1 MTYKIF
7 NLLDDLTDKYAE
19 PIQRV
24 DGLIRNPKEIIKT
37 VEYYTNNQYLS
48 GNKDAIGREKPF
60 YNVCNFRVTTAK
72 TATDLDVKDIRYEA
86 DSLKYS
92 VQAMII
98 NHELYKYLKEIN
110 FSKTLNDMGTTRPR
124 YGGLLVKKYDGEE
137 GLEIEVVDWVNVDFD
152 PNDVEGGTIIETH
165 YMKPTEVLKKA
176 DVWTGYDDIDDVIEE
191 HARISKN
198 KPQDIVIKEITGEF
212 PVSFDPDKEDQKDA
226 DKKFQRMCFYVA
238 VVGNKKYL
246 LYRED
251 LKEPKYKYLA
261 WEAIGEGLGRGV
273 VEEGFESQVW
283 VNDSMISIKNAMD
296 LSGKVLL
303 STDSQKVKGNVIT
316 GVDTGHVF
324 ELEPGRSITSL
335 NLAPSS
341 LPEYHNIIELWNQQY
356 DRAVSTFNAN
366 TGEAPTAGTPYSQ
379 TALLNQVAN
388 TPFEYQREVWGIW
401 LNELLNDWI
410 LPELK
415 KRIKKEHY
423 LVSEFDDEE
432 LATID
437 NAVAEFH
444 GRQGIINAIK
454 QGRVPTLEEYQATK
468 EFVLLNKPKGAKREL
483 LIPDGFLNVE
493 GHISANITGE
503 LKNKAVMLQS
513 LDSILGKIIQ
523 TYDPNTGTFMAL
535 QDPTLSKIFGTIVEM
550 SGVPI
555 SFSQLKLN
563 SEEKVAQMNPMAT
576 PQPADL
582 SAVAP
587 QQQVTPT
594 I

>member
-1 MTYKIF
+1 MNYKILT
-7 NLLDDLTDKYAE
+7 LLDDLTEKYAE

-24 DGLIRNPKEIIKT
+24 EGLIRNPKDIIKT
-37 VEYYTNNQYLS
+37 IEYYTNNQYLS

-72 TATDLDVKDIRYEA
+72 TATDLDVKDIRFEA

-110 FSKTLNDMGTTRPR
+110 FSQTLNDMGVTRPR
-124 YGGLLVKKYDGEE
+124 YGGVLVKQYDDGD

-152 PNDVEGGTIIETH
+152 PNDIEGGTIIETH
-165 YMKPTEVLKKA
+165 YLKPTELLKRA
-176 DVWTGYDDIDDVIEE
+176 DVWTGYDEVTEVIKE
-191 HARISKN
+191 HAKITKN
-198 KPQDIVIKEITGEF
+198 KPQDIEIKEITGEF
-212 PVSFDPDKEDQKDA
+212 SKSYDPKEIDNDENES
-226 DKKFQRMCFYVA
+226 KFQKMCFYVA
-238 VVGNKKYL
+238 VVGTRKFL
-246 LYRED
+246 LYKED
-251 LKEPKYKYLA
+251 LKEDKDKYKYLA
-261 WEAIGEGLGRGV
+261 WETVGDGLGRGV

-283 VNDSMISIKNAMD
+283 VNDAMISIKNTMD
-296 LSGKVLL
+296 LSGKALL
-303 STDSQKVKGNVIT
+303 STDSQKVSGNAIT
-316 GVDTGHVF
+316 GVDTGHIF
-324 ELEPGRSITSL
+324 QLEPGRSITSL
-335 NLAPSS
+335 NLAPSA
-341 LPEYHNIIELWNQQY
+341 LPEYHNVIELWNQQY
-356 DRAVSTFNAN
+356 DRVASTFNAN

-401 LNELLNDWI
+401 LTEILNDWI

-415 KRIKKEHY
+415 KRITKDHY

-432 LATID
+432 LETID

-444 GRQGIINAIK
+444 ARETVIEAIR

-468 EFVLLNKPKGAKREL
+468 DFVLLNKPQGTKREL
-483 LIPDGFLNVE
+483 KIPAGFLKVE

-513 LDSILGKIIQ
+513 LDSILRTIIS
-523 TYDPNTGTFMAL
+523 TFDPNTGTYQAL
-535 QDPTLSKIFGTIVEM
+535 ENPTLSKIFGTIVEM

-555 SFSQLKLN
+555 SFNQLKQGAK
-563 SEEKVAQMNPMAT
+563 STMQPQMGQT
-576 PQPADL
+576 QVDQ
-582 SAVAP
+582 SAVQPLQAQP
-587 QQQVTPT
+587 QM
-594 I
+594 